1 MSRRVAHGPGCTLHA
16 RTVAVAQPS
25 ASNRRGPRVARGAA
39 LLLVMWMIA
48 LLAALVGAFALTARI
63 ESMQGRVL
71 SRGIVASQAARA
83 GVEYAMTRVTDP
95 DPNVQWL
102 PDGREYEWQ
111 FGDALVTVRIV
122 DESGKVDLNG
132 ADLALLSSLMRAVGA
147 EPSQADAV
155 AAAIADWRD
164 ADSLS
169 QPQGG
174 AEDPQYAEAGRDY
187 GAKDAPFDTV
197 AEVEQVLGMTP
208 ELFAKI
214 APHLTVYSGE
224 AQPDQQYADAVVL
237 QAMGVDAAPI
247 VAQRQASRLG
257 PRGRRQTVQPQPAVV
272 GSGSGTYS
280 IDARARL
287 PDRRESVLRVVVR
300 AGASGVPGSAYTP
313 LRWEEGATPR

>member
-1 MSRRVAHGPGCTLHA
+1 MSAAAA
-16 RTVAVAQPS
+16 RMPQMDLS
-25 ASNRRGPRVARGAA
+25 SCPRFSQRGAA

-71 SRGIVASQAARA
+71 SRGVVADQAARA
-83 GVEYAMTRVTDP
+83 GLEYAMTRVTESEP
-95 DPNVQWL
+95 QLQWL
-102 PDGREYEWQ
+102 PDGRPYVWT
-111 FGDALVTVRIV
+111 FGEAQVTVRIV

-132 ADLALLSSLMRAVGA
+132 ADLPLLSALMRAAGA
-147 EPSQADAV
+147 ESAQADAV
-155 AAAIADWRD
+155 AGAIADWRD
-164 ADSLS
+164 SDSLS

-174 AEDPQYAEAGRDY
+174 AEDPQYAAAGRPY

-208 ELFAKI
+208 ALYARI
-214 APHLTVYSGE
+214 ADHLTVYSGE

-247 VAQRQASRLG
+247 LAQREQTTASGQR
-257 PRGRRQTVQPQPAVV
+257 AVV
-272 GSGSGTYS
+272 GAGSGTYS

-287 PDRRESVLRVVVR
+287 PDRRESVLRAVVR
-300 AGASGVPGSAYTP
+300 AGSGGVPGSAYTA
-313 LRWEEGATPR
+313 LRWEQGASSR

>member
-1 MSRRVAHGPGCTLHA
+1 MTA
-16 RTVAVAQPS
+16 RTARTSFPTVYRVS
-25 ASNRRGPRVARGAA
+25 AAPRRASGAA

-83 GVEYAMTRVTDP
+83 GVEYAMTRVTDADP
-95 DPNVQWL
+95 DLQWL
-102 PDGREYEWQ
+102 PDGRAYEWE

-122 DESGKVDLNG
+122 DESGKVDLNA
-132 ADLALLSSLMRAVGA
+132 ADLALLSSLMRAAGA
-147 EPSQADAV
+147 APSQADAV

-164 ADSLS
+164 SDSLS

-208 ELFAKI
+208 ELFEKI

-237 QAMGVDAAPI
+237 QAMGVDPAPI
-247 VAQRQASRLG
+247 VAQRQPIRAGGRRGASRAA
-257 PRGRRQTVQPQPAVV
+257 QPQPQQAVV